1 MEEADV
7 RGGSGDCLLSERLHS
22 LTPHEE
28 AVMKIYRKFHTHA
41 IKGTFPSQLLP
52 SRTQRQRE
60 HGAQRAVCIIDN
72 HQLHCLVLL
81 SALISRC
88 YLSVNDITEQ
98 AQILFF
104 SFFLSFFF
112 FFFFSGGKKSEVP
125 VSREIYIVSIV

>member
-7 RGGSGDCLLSERLHS
+7 RSGSSDCVLSEWLHS

-41 IKGTFPSQLLP
+41 IKGTFPSQLP
-52 SRTQRQRE
+52 PPERSIKKNI
-60 HGAQRAVCIIDN
+60 AQGAVCILDN
-72 HQLHCLVLL
+72 HQLDCLVLL

-98 AQILFF
+98 ARIPF
-104 SFFLSFFF
+104 SFFF
-112 FFFFSGGKKSEVP
+112 FFLLSFCSLGEGGSLRCP
-125 VSREIYIVSIV
+125 CHGRFT

>member
-7 RGGSGDCLLSERLHS
+7 RSGSSDCLLSERLHS

-41 IKGTFPSQLLP
+41 IKGTFPSQLP
-52 SRTQRQRE
+52 PPERSIKKNT
-60 HGAQRAVCIIDN
+60 AQRAVCIIDN

-88 YLSVNDITEQ
+88 YLSVIDITEQ

-104 SFFLSFFF
+104 FFLSFFF
-112 FFFFSGGKKSEVP
+112 QSWGGGKSEVP